1 MIKFY
6 AGGGIMDKLTSKVNQ
21 AEAIAEKYI
30 DRVTTHPL
38 FLEGV
43 STVINL
49 NSYRKIAQ
57 RALLRKIWKSLELPD
72 KQDQEKTLYLVAEL
86 EHKIRK
92 LERDLNARH

>member
-1 MIKFY
+1 MN
-6 AGGGIMDKLTSKVNQ
+6 KLANKVNQ
-21 AEAIAEKYI
+21 AEAMAEKYI

-38 FLEGV
+38 FLEGI

-57 RALLRKIWKSLELPD
+57 RNVLRKLWKTLELPD
-72 KQDQEKTLYLVAEL
+72 KHNQEKTLYLVAEL

-92 LERDLNARH
+92 LERDLREKNARH